1 MLMVILPTSDG
12 ISAGHF
18 LTPLCLSFP
27 LYKQEPQ
34 DEGLYEA
41 EKKLFQ

>member
-1 MLMVILPTSDG
+1 MVMVILPTSDG

-18 LTPLCLSFP
+18 LTPLYLSFP

-41 EKKLFQ
+41 EKK